1 MSGLVHD
8 HSQWPH
14 SRWGAGD
21 QIGAGNLLTV
31 ERRLAAL
38 RSVQTGRL
46 YDLSHEISADA
57 PYLLPNQTPYLLSIW
72 ASFRNSI
79 KRRRKT
85 GATNDAG
92 TNLERVE
99 MTMHVGTHIDALG
112 HFSIGDR
119 LYNGLDAAEVVTDW
133 GLDKLGIE
141 HAPPM
146 IARGVLLDVAGLD
159 GGQFLNPGRAVSP
172 DELQRAADT
181 AGVSI
186 EAGDIVLIRTGWGRF
201 FGADNARYVAG
212 RTRHRRGGGALA
224 DQPRRRRDR
233 LRQHG
238 GRGPA
243 EPGPQ
248 PDDAGAP
255 ARAGRGRRLSD
266 REPRARRDRARA
278 ADAVSAS
285 SCWRRNTR
293 ARPAARCAQSRSCS
307 DRIKAADRGHQAGWT
322 PRSRSPPQN

>member
-1 MSGLVHD
+1 MLGHD
-8 HSQWPH
+8 H

-38 RSVQTGRL
+38 RSVQSGRV
-46 YDLSHEISADA
+46 YDLSFEIGANA

-72 ASFRNSI
+72 ASFRDSI
-79 KRRRKT
+79 KRRRAA

-119 LYNGLDAAEVVTDW
+119 LYNGNSAAEVVTDW
-133 GLDKLGIE
+133 GLDRLGIE

-159 GGQFLNPGRAVSP
+159 GGPHLNPGRAVSP
-172 DELQRAADT
+172 DELQRAAEA
-181 AGVSI
+181 AGVAI

-201 FGADNARYVAG
+201 FGTDNARYVAG
-212 RTRHRRGGGALA
+212 
-224 DQPRRRRDR
+224 
-233 LRQHG
+233 
-238 GRGPA
+238 
-243 EPGPQ
+243 EPGIDVAAAHWLTGRDVVAIGCDNMAVEVLPN
-248 PDDAGAP
+248 PDRSLMMPVHQHVLAEAGVYLIENLA
-255 ARAGRGRRLSD
+255 L
-266 REPRARRDRARA
+266 EELA
-278 ADAVSAS
+278 AERVYEFCFVLLATKYKGATGCPV
-285 SCWRRNTR
+285 
-293 ARPAARCAQSRSCS
+293 RPIALV
-307 DRIKAADRGHQAGWT
+307 
-322 PRSRSPPQN
+322 

>member
-1 MSGLVHD
+1 MSELVHD
-8 HSQWPH
+8 HS
-14 SRWGAGD
+14 RWGADD
-21 QIGAGNLLTV
+21 QIGAGNLLTI

-38 RSVQTGRL
+38 RSVQSGRL
-46 YDLSHEISADA
+46 YDLSHEISANA

-72 ASFRNSI
+72 ASFRDSI
-79 KRRRKT
+79 RRRRKA

-119 LYNGLDAAEVVTDW
+119 LYNGVSAADAVTDW

-186 EAGDIVLIRTGWGRF
+186 EPGDIVLIRTGWGRF
-201 FGADNARYVAG
+201 FGVDNARYVEG
-212 RTRHRRGGGALA
+212 
-224 DQPRRRRDR
+224 
-233 LRQHG
+233 
-238 GRGPA
+238 
-243 EPGPQ
+243 EPGIDVTAAHWLTSRDVVAIGCDNMAVEVLPN
-248 PDDAGAP
+248 PDRTLMMPVHQHVLAEAGVYLIENLALDEI
-255 ARAGRGRRLSD
+255 ARERLTSFCFILLATKYKGATGC
-266 REPRARRDRARA
+266 P
-278 ADAVSAS
+278 V
-285 SCWRRNTR
+285 
-293 ARPAARCAQSRSCS
+293 RPIALV
-307 DRIKAADRGHQAGWT
+307 
-322 PRSRSPPQN
+322 